1 MIEDNAKKQIK
12 IAFRM
17 YPIWKE
23 EIKISL
29 DEVGDKSLGMNAPNA
44 VRSGRTK
51 PRATKKTFD
60 VELIELMEKD
70 KYKWVK
76 IVSELIEFYKD
87 SDKGKLLELKYMSQ
101 YMSVTVMSMMLHI
114 SRAQL
119 FNWDS
124 DIVNKAYRLA
134 VSEELLPA

>member
-23 EIKISL
+23 DITTSL
-29 DEVGDKSLGMNAPNA
+29 EEVSDKSLGMKAPDA
-44 VRSGRTK
+44 VRSGRIK
-51 PRATKKTFD
+51 PRAVKKSFD
-60 VELIELMEKD
+60 AELVELMEKD

-76 IVSELIEFYKD
+76 VVSEVIDFYKD
-87 SDKGKLLELKYMSQ
+87 SDKGRLLELKYMSQ
-101 YMSVTVMSMMLHI
+101 YMSITVMSMMLHI

-124 DIVNKAYRLA
+124 DLINKAYRLA
-134 VSEELLPA
+134 VSENLLPA